1 MNINEYKNKLVQFY
15 SSSNRMPTYTEMMK
29 LFDFKSK
36 NTVARLVDKLIET
49 GIVEKDPLGRLIP
62 SSSFGDVPLLG
73 LVKAGFPSPS
83 EDVLET
89 TINLNN
95 FLIRKR
101 DSTYILE
108 VDGNSMIDA
117 HIADGDMVIAEK
129 SEFARDGQIV
139 IAEVDG
145 EFTMKYFKKDGDK
158 VWLEPA
164 NKDFKPIY
172 PVTDLKIRAIV
183 KGVIRKY

>member
-1 MNINEYKNKLVQFY
+1 MTLSEYKNKLSSFY

-29 LFDFKSK
+29 IFGFKSK
-36 NTVARLVDKLIET
+36 NAVARLVEKLVDA
-49 GIVEKDPLGRLIP
+49 GIVDKDPLGRLVP
-62 SSSFGDVPLLG
+62 TDSFSDVPLLG

-95 FLIRKR
+95 FLIQKK
-101 DSTYILE
+101 DKTYILE
-108 VDGNSMIDA
+108 VDGDSMIDA
-117 HIADGDMVIAEK
+117 HIADGDMVVAERT
-129 SEFARDGQIV
+129 EFARDHDIV

-145 EFTMKYFKKDGDK
+145 EFTMKYFRKLGDK

-164 NKDFKPIY
+164 NKDFHNIY
-172 PVTDLKIRAIV
+172 PENDLKICAIV
-183 KGVIRKY
+183 RGVIRKF